1 MSFPAT
7 YNLSLYAGDTYEFVV
22 VPRNSDAS
30 SFSLV
35 GYTAVMNIATSRGST
50 TKTSVQAIVDPVL
63 NIVTCT
69 ILPGVSGALL
79 PSTTYV
85 YDVQITNGSTKIYT
99 LLTGSVSVTEDVS

>member
-22 VPRNSDAS
+22 VPRNSDGTN
-30 SFSLV
+30 FSLV
-35 GYTAVMNIATSRGST
+35 GYTAEMNIATSRGST
-50 TKTSVQAIVDPVL
+50 TKIAVQAIVDSVL

-69 ILPGVSGALL
+69 VLPGISGSLSA
-79 PSTTYV
+79 STTYV
-85 YDVQITNGSTKIYT
+85 YDVQITNGSNKIYT